1 MIISSKCT
9 NEDGYLMQKFA
20 RAVLGTNN
28 IDNCSRYC
36 QAPATTGLFR
46 TVGYGGDSGSI
57 ENIAKSG
64 LVLIVGSNTA
74 EAHPVLATRVKRAH
88 KLFGQRLIVADPR
101 EHEMA
106 HRADIHF
113 RPRPGTDL
121 VWLSAMSRYMIDNG
135 HAKMEFVNQWVNGF
149 EEYRKSLEPFT
160 MEFAAKTCEVP
171 LETLE
176 QVAKELAAARSIAI
190 LWAMGITQHMRASD
204 GSTAISN
211 LLLITGNY
219 MRDEGGAYPLRGHNN
234 VQGAGDIGAAP
245 NVFPGYQPVNDPE
258 IRAKFEKAWGVPLPP
273 EGGMDNHHM
282 VDGMIEG
289 KMRAMYL
296 AGEDMIQADS
306 NANHVAKAYGH
317 LDFFV
322 VQDIFFS
329 ETCRYADV
337 ILPAVP
343 ALEKE
348 GTFSSTERRIQRMYQ
363 ALPELGDSRADWK
376 ITQDIANR
384 MGANWNYTHPSEI
397 MAEMASLTPL
407 YAGVTFER
415 LEGYKTL
422 QWPVAEDGTDQPVLY
437 LNGFPFPDNKAK
449 FHPLEFREPDEALD
463 EEFDLFLNNG
473 RMLEHFHEGNMT
485 KRVAGIHEETPE
497 RYIEIS
503 EGLAR
508 ERDIESG
515 QWVRVTSR
523 HGSLKIKVLVTKRVV
538 GKQVYLGLYSPNE
551 GPINILTGS
560 HADNATN
567 TPAYKE
573 TAVRIEVL
581 PEKGS
586 NPLKPLNPRFSGK
599 PTPQNG
605 VEVERKWARKD
616 YRMPGTQALVQIQPS
631 R

>member
-1 MIISSKCT
+1 VS
-9 NEDGYLMQKFA
+9 
-20 RAVLGTNN
+20 
-28 IDNCSRYC
+28 
-36 QAPATTGLFR
+36 
-46 TVGYGGDSGSI
+46 
-57 ENIAKSG
+57 
-64 LVLIVGSNTA
+64 
-74 EAHPVLATRVKRAH
+74 
-88 KLFGQRLIVADPR
+88 
-101 EHEMA
+101 
-106 HRADIHF
+106 
-113 RPRPGTDL
+113 
-121 VWLSAMSRYMIDNG
+121 
-135 HAKMEFVNQWVNGF
+135 
-149 EEYRKSLEPFT
+149 
-160 MEFAAKTCEVP
+160 
-171 LETLE
+171 
-176 QVAKELAAARSIAI
+176 
-190 LWAMGITQHMRASD
+190 
-204 GSTAISN
+204 
-211 LLLITGNY
+211 
-219 MRDEGGAYPLRGHNN
+219 
-234 VQGAGDIGAAP
+234 
-245 NVFPGYQPVNDPE
+245 DPE
-258 IRAKFEKAWGVPLPP
+258 IRAKFEKAWGVPLPS
-273 EGGMDNHHM
+273 ERGMDNHQM
-282 VDGMIEG
+282 VDGMIER

-306 NANHVAKAYGH
+306 NANHVAKAYAN

-348 GTFSSTERRIQRMYQ
+348 GTFSSTERRIQRLYQ

-422 QWPVAEDGTDQPVLY
+422 QWPVAEDGSDQPVLY
-437 LNGFPFPDNKAK
+437 LNGFPFPDNKAR

-485 KRVAGIHEETPE
+485 KRVSGIHEETPE
-497 RYIEIS
+497 RYLEIS
-503 EGLAR
+503 EDLAK
-508 ERDIESG
+508 ERNIESG

-523 HGSLKIKVLVTKRVV
+523 HGSLKIKVLVTKRVFSN
-538 GKQVYLGLYSPNE
+538 QVYLGLYSPDE
-551 GPINILTGS
+551 GPVNILTGS

-616 YRMPGTQALVQIQPS
+616 YRMPGTPALVQIQPS

>member
-1 MIISSKCT
+1 VNSKDRLQSPLIREGNGFREASWEEALTLVASKFTEIKNQYGPDAMSVIISSKCT

-74 EAHPVLATRVKRAH
+74 EGHPVLATRVKRAH

-106 HRADIHF
+106 RRADIHF

-135 HAKMEFVNQWVNGF
+135 YAKMDFVNRWVNGF
-149 EEYRKSLEPFT
+149 EEYRKSLDIFT
-160 MEFAAKTCEVP
+160 MEYAARICEVP
-171 LETLE
+171 LETLYA
-176 QVAKELAAARSIAI
+176 VAKELAEARSIAV

-211 LLLITGNY
+211 LLLVTGNY
-219 MRDEGGAYPLRGHNN
+219 MKDEGGAFPLRGHNN

-245 NVFPGYQPVNDPE
+245 HLFPGYQSVSDPE
-258 IRAKFEKAWGVPLPP
+258 IRAK
-273 EGGMDNHHM
+273 
-282 VDGMIEG
+282 
-289 KMRAMYL
+289 
-296 AGEDMIQADS
+296 DMSPADS
-306 NANHVAKAYGH
+306 NANHVAEAFGK
-317 LDFFV
+317 LD
-322 VQDIFFS
+322 
-329 ETCRYADV
+329 C
-337 ILPAVP
+337 
-343 ALEKE
+343 
-348 GTFSSTERRIQRMYQ
+348 
-363 ALPELGDSRADWK
+363 
-376 ITQDIANR
+376 
-384 MGANWNYTHPSEI
+384 
-397 MAEMASLTPL
+397 
-407 YAGVTFER
+407 
-415 LEGYKTL
+415 
-422 QWPVAEDGTDQPVLY
+422 
-437 LNGFPFPDNKAK
+437 
-449 FHPLEFREPDEALD
+449 EPDEALE

-473 RMLEHFHEGNMT
+473 RQLEHFHEGNMT
-485 KRVAGIHEETPE
+485 ARVLGIHEQAPE
-497 RYIEIS
+497 RYLEIS
-503 EGLAR
+503 EELAQ
-508 ERDIESG
+508 ERNIESG

-523 HGSLKIKVLVTKRVV
+523 HGSLKIKALVTKRVF
-538 GKQVYLGLYSPNE
+538 GKQVYLGLYSPTE

-573 TAVRIEVL
+573 TAVKLDVL

-586 NPLKPLNPRFSGK
+586 NPLKPINPRFSGK

-616 YRMPGTQALVQIQPS
+616 YRMPGTPKLVQIQ
-631 R
+631 